1 MSGTTGL
8 AAAAG
13 PAGALAGLVAALG
26 EYGPDIVAATGQ
38 TLYMVGLAIL
48 FATLAGV
55 PIGTLLVIM
64 DRGHIAAFPPLRAL
78 LALVVNIG
86 RSIPFI
92 ILLIALAP
100 FTRLL
105 VGTSLGTEAAVPPM
119 AVAATPFVARVVE
132 SALREVD
139 RGTIDAAVAMGASP
153 WQVVVKVLLPEALPS
168 LVLGITIATVGLIE
182 FSAVAGAVGGGGLG
196 DLAFRMGYQRWEA
209 GVLLA
214 CVVLLVALVQAVQW
228 AGDTLARRLN
238 HR

>member
-1 MSGTTGL
+1 MPGGSTLTAAGFVPAPLAELL
-8 AAAAG
+8 AA
-13 PAGALAGLVAALG
+13 LT
-26 EYGPDIVAATGQ
+26 EYGPDIVEATGQ

-55 PIGTLLVIM
+55 PIGTLLVVM

-78 LALVVNIG
+78 LAFVVNTG
-86 RSIPFI
+86 RSVPFI

-105 VGTSLGTEAAVPPM
+105 VGTSLGTAAAVPPM
-119 AVAATPFVARVVE
+119 AVAATPLVARVVE
-132 SALREVD
+132 TALREVD
-139 RGTIDAAVAMGASP
+139 RGTIDAAVAMGATP
-153 WQVVVKVLLPEALPS
+153 WQVVTKVLLPEALPAV
-168 LVLGITIATVGLIE
+168 VLGVTIATVGLIE

-214 CVVLLVALVQAVQW
+214 CVVLLVALVQLVQW
-228 AGDTLARRLN
+228 AGESLARRLN